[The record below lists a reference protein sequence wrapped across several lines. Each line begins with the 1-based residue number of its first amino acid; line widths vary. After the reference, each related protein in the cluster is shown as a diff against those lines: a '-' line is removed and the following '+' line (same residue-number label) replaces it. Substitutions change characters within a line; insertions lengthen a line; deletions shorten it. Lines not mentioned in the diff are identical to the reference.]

1 MTMEGVAT
9 EIDQVI
15 EAHRDELRVWFR
27 SERAK
32 QRMPIYGSVDVRDA
46 GWKVASVDANHFPA
60 GFNNIP
66 SSDHP
71 QLTDLLRD
79 HILRNHGD
87 IGHIHLYPEANTR
100 NAGYVDNIATLRT
113 LLLGA
118 GYVVTVGSEA
128 LHEVED
134 LHGFERSLHLDRVID
149 TEEGLQL
156 IDGRVPDLVLLNN
169 DLTGGLQSVFSG
181 VEITPPLDMG
191 WDVRRK
197 SDHFREYDQVVD
209 EVCDLLDLDPWVLRT
224 EWFVSEDKCIEEEA
238 CIEALAK
245 DIDDLLASIQ
255 SRYRAYGIDREPR
268 VFIKNDRGTY
278 GLGILTLSS
287 GSEFRSLSNRRRNR
301 LMHTRAGGSFENFL
315 IQEAVPTRLVSEGRT
330 LEPVVYL
337 VDGEAA
343 SWFYRA
349 NSKKGDVDNLNS
361 PSSRFLSKEELGED
375 FELPVLARGRH
386 ALVSELAMLAMA
398 REHVRHLNVRS

>member
-1 MTMEGVAT
+1 M
-9 EIDQVI
+9 
-15 EAHRDELRVWFR
+15 RF
-27 SERAK
+27 
-32 QRMPIYGSVDVRDA
+32 
-46 GWKVASVDANHFPA
+46 
-60 GFNNIP
+60 
-66 SSDHP
+66 
-71 QLTDLLRD
+71 
-79 HILRNHGD
+79 
-87 IGHIHLYPEANTR
+87 
-100 NAGYVDNIATLRT
+100 
-113 LLLGA
+113 
-118 GYVVTVGSEA
+118 
-128 LHEVED
+128 
-134 LHGFERSLHLDRVID
+134 
-149 TEEGLQL
+149 
-156 IDGRVPDLVLLNN
+156 
-169 DLTGGLQSVFSG
+169 
-181 VEITPPLDMG
+181 
-191 WDVRRK
+191 
-197 SDHFREYDQVVD
+197 
-209 EVCDLLDLDPWVLRT
+209 CDLLDLDPWVLRT

-255 SRYRAYGIDREPR
+255 SRYRAYGIDHEPR